1 MKKILIVDDR
11 SEIRKLLAITLGL
24 EYEIFLAGDG
34 ASGVLIAKTSR
45 PDAVLLDVMMP
56 GDMDG
61 FAVLKAIKQDPDLEG
76 IKVVMVTA
84 KGNANDLKL
93 GQKLGADAYFVKP
106 FSPLQLV
113 KWLEQ
118 NI

>member
-1 MKKILIVDDR
+1 MKKILIIDDR

-24 EYEIFLAGDG
+24 EYEIFLASDG
-34 ASGVLIAKTSR
+34 PSGILLARASR
-45 PDAVLLDVMMP
+45 PDVVLLDVMMP

-61 FAVLKAIKQDPDLEG
+61 FAVLKEIKEDMDLMHV
-76 IKVVMVTA
+76 KVIMVTA
-84 KGNANDLKL
+84 KGSANDLKL

-113 KWLEQ
+113 NWLEQ
-118 NI
+118 NL